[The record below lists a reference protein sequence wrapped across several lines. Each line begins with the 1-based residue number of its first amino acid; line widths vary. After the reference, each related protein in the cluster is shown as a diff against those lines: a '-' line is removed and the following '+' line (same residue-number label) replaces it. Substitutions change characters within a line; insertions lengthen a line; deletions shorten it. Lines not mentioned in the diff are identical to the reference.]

1 MKYSAR
7 TISIFLTGFII
18 VLFVNSG
25 IKAASLVKSDGMAII
40 TSQIDK
46 NEYRKLAIKDALQN
60 ISTNQNIKLDSFS
73 LVENGKILV
82 DQIQSSSSIEILSFE
97 VIDEKIKSNIF
108 HVTIEALIQDKR
120 NANNEAKPGTQ
131 CRQTKIKELDLITK
145 IRLDEQN
152 FPIWLDFNSRWLR
165 DKLGEINSLHG
176 VNVKFPQNKPSKG
189 EKLYTLYEK
198 QETVEN
204 PNLYK
209 IVLNLS
215 FEKKIERSLIS
226 KTSLMSLQIS
236 TRLIRGERTLNT
248 HNNEFEFGIY
258 NSFTD
263 LSRLSSKR
271 QNWKVRREIVM
282 EKIKAELKK
291 PVYALRCISI
301 SPKILLINNNLSLE
315 YGSLELITKNDMFE
329 VALDNG
335 DKIFLKVAKI
345 EPHNTTLEAISQR
358 EKLSLLEGR
367 TAKILSKNP

>member
-176 VNVKFPQNKPSKG
+176 VNVKFPQNKPSEG

-226 KTSLMSLQIS
+226 KTSLS
-236 TRLIRGERTLNT
+236 
-248 HNNEFEFGIY
+248 
-258 NSFTD
+258 
-263 LSRLSSKR
+263 
-271 QNWKVRREIVM
+271 
-282 EKIKAELKK
+282 
-291 PVYALRCISI
+291 PVL
-301 SPKILLINNNLSLE
+301 
-315 YGSLELITKNDMFE
+315 G
-329 VALDNG
+329 
-335 DKIFLKVAKI
+335 
-345 EPHNTTLEAISQR
+345 
-358 EKLSLLEGR
+358 
-367 TAKILSKNP
+367 

>member
-7 TISIFLTGFII
+7 TISIYLIGFII
-18 VLFVNSG
+18 VLLVNSG
-25 IKAASLVKSDGMAII
+25 TEAASLVKSDGMAII

-46 NEYRKLAIKDALQN
+46 NEYRKLAIEDALQN
-60 ISTNQNIKLDSFS
+60 ISTNQNIKLNSFS

-176 VNVKFPQNKPSKG
+176 VNVKFPQNKPSEG

-282 EKIKAELKK
+282 EKIQAELKK

-301 SPKILLINNNLSLE
+301 DPKILLIDNNLSLE
-315 YGSLELITKNDMFE
+315 YGSLDGLTKNDMFK
-329 VALDNG
+329 VTLDNG
-335 DKIFLKVAKI
+335 DKIFLKVSKI
-345 EPHNTTLEAISQR
+345 GPRQTILEAISQR
-358 EKLSLLEGR
+358 VKLNLLEGR
-367 TAKILSKNP
+367 RAKILSKNP

>member
-176 VNVKFPQNKPSKG
+176 VNVKFPQNKPSEG

-271 QNWKVRREIVM
+271 QNWKVRRELVM
-282 EKIKAELKK
+282 EKIQAELKK

-315 YGSLELITKNDMFE
+315 YGSLDGLTKNDMFE